1 MGRAGLPP
9 EGFPA
14 AQAPG
19 TRLLLTL
26 RLGWM
31 PVGARKM
38 ETLGA
43 SMSCSISTL
52 VPCPGLQGCQRAK
65 VCTWRDGL
73 CRAPSSLASGI
84 CSAHLSSAFHGRG
97 NGCPCSGAEEW
108 PCWLVPRCCSKLG
121 PTLVSPLFS
130 RKCPT
135 PGCDGSGHVTGRFT
149 AHYCLSGCPLAE
161 KNQGRLKA
169 DLSDTEASARKRSPM
184 GFPQRKKSR
193 HHGR

>member
-1 MGRAGLPP
+1 MSPSELLDQHAGALPRVAGMANGQGLYL
-9 EGFPA
+9 EGLA
-14 AQAPG
+14 
-19 TRLLLTL
+19 
-26 RLGWM
+26 
-31 PVGARKM
+31 
-38 ETLGA
+38 
-43 SMSCSISTL
+43 
-52 VPCPGLQGCQRAK
+52 VPCPCPQQI
-65 VCTWRDGL
+65 W
-73 CRAPSSLASGI
+73 
-84 CSAHLSSAFHGRG
+84 SAHLSSAFPSQGY
-97 NGCPCSGAEEW
+97 GCLCSRAEGW
-108 PCWLVPRCCSKLG
+108 PCRLFPQRCSTLG

-169 DLSDTEASARKRSPM
+169 DLSDTEASTRKRSPM